1 MGGATNCPETPRQK
15 MIGMMYIVLTAML
28 ALNVSVEVINGFT
41 LVEESLKVNIQGTE
55 NRNLGLYNKFED
67 LANLNPDKVGQ
78 WLTDAKRVKAESDKL
93 YNEIED
99 IKLQIVKT
107 ADGKEGTLDHVEA
120 KDNLDAASRVC
131 LGDGGLGRG
140 ITLKKDI
147 DAYEKL
153 LLGYVKADKEKTTLV
168 DKTLDTDNRKAE
180 DGQPITWEVA
190 NFQMMP
196 VAAAL
201 TLLTKIQADVRNLE
215 GEVVNY
221 LKGQVDADDFRVNDI
236 RALVIPTSKYVIK
249 NGKYEAQIV
258 LAASDST
265 QRPEVFIGGDPKSG
279 TGGTKV
285 SDGKYEV
292 SANSIG
298 ERKYAG
304 YIRVQSPTSGVK
316 IYPFES
322 DYTVGEASAII
333 SADKMN
339 VFYAK
344 VDNPVSISV
353 PGVPSSSVKAILTSN
368 GTIRQTSTGGWIV
381 RPERAGQEC
390 VISVYAKIAGK
401 DLKMADGKF
410 RVKLLPPPVAYIP
423 YADENGNPMK
433 YKGGEKISKQY
444 LLNLTSLRAEL
455 DDSDFD
461 VPYNVTK
468 FELNITNA
476 MGSMVEMSTGAAFTE
491 KQQTFIRQM
500 PKGKKFFL
508 SGIEAVGPEGPR
520 KLKPIEVIIN

>member
-15 MIGMMYIVLTAML
+15 MIGMMYIVLTALL

-55 NRNLGLYNKFED
+55 NRNLGLYNKFDD
-67 LANLNPDKVGQ
+67 LDKLNPDKVGY
-78 WLTDAKRVKAESDKL
+78 WLNEAKRVRKESDKL

-99 IKLQIVKT
+99 IRLQIVK
-107 ADGKEGTLDHVEA
+107 AVDGKDGTLDNVRG
-120 KDNLDAASRVC
+120 KDNLDAASYVC
-131 LGDGGLGRG
+131 LSDGGLGRG
-140 ITLKKDI
+140 VALKKSISD
-147 DAYEKL
+147 YQNL
-153 LLGYVKADKEKTTLV
+153 LLGYVKADKEKTTLIER
-168 DKTLDTDNRKAE
+168 TFDTSDRRGEDNQKRS
-180 DGQPITWEVA
+180 WEVA

-201 TLLTKIQADVRNLE
+201 TLLTKMQADVRNLE

-221 LKGQVDADDFRVNDI
+221 LRGQVDADDFRVNDI
-236 RALVIPTSKYVIK
+236 KALVIPTSKYVIK
-249 NGKYEAQIV
+249 NGRYEAQIV
-258 LAASDST
+258 LSASDST
-265 QRPEVFIGGDPKSG
+265 QRPQVFIGGDPKTG
-279 TGGTKV
+279 TGGTEVK
-285 SDGKYEV
+285 DGKYEFV
-292 SANSIG
+292 ANTIG

-304 YIRVQSPTSGVK
+304 YIRIQSPTSGAK

-322 DYTVGEASAII
+322 DYIVGEASATI

-353 PGVPSSSVKAILTSN
+353 PGVPSSSVNATMTSN
-368 GTIRQTSTGGWIV
+368 GTIRRTPTGGWIV

-401 DLKMADGKF
+401 DVKMADGKF

-444 LLNLTSLRAEL
+444 LLNLTNLRAEL

-461 VPYNVTK
+461 VPYTVTK